1 MLKAQLLLD
10 PKSCLNKASADEPVF
25 VLRANDPAAP
35 QAVRLWADMAEGGSL
50 HSPEKIAGARN
61 AADEMEAWQRK
72 KYPEAVCPEP
82 IPFGMRK

>member
-50 HSPEKIAGARN
+50 HSPEKIAEARKV
-61 AADEMEAWQRK
+61 ADTMDAWQRK
-72 KYPEAVCPEP
+72 KYPDVADPDPV
-82 IPFGMRK
+82 PFGMRK